1 MQHNNSSNSSLQAP
15 AKTNFRRGHRYK
27 HSSVSMNLF
36 QEPPKRAPLSVPQ
49 ELPVPTYQ
57 EIYKSL
63 NVNQCVRVGWWC
75 VHAFFAAF
83 IYLVGMRSK
92 DNTISTLA
100 HLVFYDAMG
109 NGIVVAVNVMKNFDF
124 WQNPSLRYPFGL
136 GRIEVLLAFALSV
149 SLIFLGGDLF
159 SHVLEEIVVALIM
172 SDANLDEHSKEEL
185 ASHGHS
191 HGSHSSNLGVSLLT
205 TFVTLVSCLLRFN
218 GKFDIRGR
226 PTQLSVNSPAI
237 IVLVY
242 AGYTLIKNHAE
253 YPYSSESST
262 LFISFFLIVN
272 GIKMARALCGMLLLS
287 FPCRTGEKRI
297 VFQNEIVQNI
307 ESLEC
312 FNKRYTLK
320 DVIISK
326 VNYNVCLAVV
336 NIDMPGASEDEE
348 SKLRFYVTRCVR
360 HTLEK
365 HQGTAKEQGMEKL
378 PEMTSDPINKDDAYE
393 ITVDIDRLR

>member
-1 MQHNNSSNSSLQAP
+1 
-15 AKTNFRRGHRYK
+15 
-27 HSSVSMNLF
+27 MNLF

-63 NVNQCVRVGWWC
+63 NVNQCVRVGWWSI
-75 VHAFFAAF
+75 HSLFAVF
-83 IYLVGMRSK
+83 IYLVGMKSK
-92 DNTISTLA
+92 DNVISTLA

-159 SHVLEEIVVALIM
+159 SHVLEEMVVALVM
-172 SDANLDEHSKEEL
+172 SDATLDEHSKEEL

-191 HGSHSSNLGVSLLT
+191 HDSHSPNLTASLLT
-205 TFVTLVSCLLRFN
+205 ILVTFVSYLLRCN
-218 GKFDIRGR
+218 GKFDIRGNS
-226 PTQLSVNSPAI
+226 TQLSLNSPAV
-237 IVLVY
+237 IVLLY
-242 AGYTLIKNHAE
+242 ASYTLVKNHAN

-272 GIKMARALCGMLLLS
+272 GIRMVRALSGMLLLS
-287 FPCRTGEKRI
+287 FPCRTGEKRNI
-297 VFQNEIVQNI
+297 LQNEVVQSL

-320 DVIISK
+320 EVMISK
-326 VNYNVCLAVV
+326 VNHNVCLVV
-336 NIDMPGASEDEE
+336 IKIDMPGASEDEE
-348 SKLRFYVTRCVR
+348 SKLRFYATKSVR
-360 HTLEK
+360 YTLET
-365 HQGTAKEQGMEKL
+365 HQGTAKVQGLDKL
-378 PEMTSDPINKDDAYE
+378 PEMTSDPINKDDVYE
-393 ITVDIDRLR
+393 VTVDINRL